1 MSEEEFLKL
10 FVDLD
15 GKAPVLAMSSK
26 SSPKR
31 SKTGMR
37 APRGDE
43 GVSKFVEVPGALL
56 TKEDYPTII
65 AEELYQ
71 FLQEI
76 FESNI

>member
-1 MSEEEFLKL
+1 
-10 FVDLD
+10 
-15 GKAPVLAMSSK
+15 
-26 SSPKR
+26 
-31 SKTGMR
+31 MR

-76 FESNI
+76 FESNIWYQKGCESWFHLWIQIEEFDTLFVHL